1 MNNLVLSGVKKLF
14 HLSPDLVQSQLFDET
29 TFYKRFIA
37 DLKRSRTE
45 VIIESPYI
53 TSQRVFHLTAV
64 FAELVRRKVKVYII
78 TRNPDDHDP
87 NLKRQAECE
96 IRQFETMGIQVLI
109 SNEYSHRKL
118 AIIDRKVLWEGSLN
132 ILSQTCSREIMR
144 RIDSETQA
152 KECFKFINLGKYI
165 Y

>member
-45 VIIESPYI
+45 VIIESPFI

-64 FAELVRRKVKVYII
+64 FAELVRRKVKVYVI
-78 TRNPDDHDP
+78 TRDPDDHDP

-144 RIDSETQA
+144 RIQSSSMSQEMFEYL
-152 KECFKFINLGKYI
+152 KLSRFIY
-165 Y
+165 

>member
-14 HLSPDLVQSQLFDET
+14 HLSPDLVDSQLFDET
-29 TFYKRFIA
+29 TFYKQFVA
-37 DLKRSRTE
+37 DLKHSRKE

-53 TSQRVFHLTAV
+53 TSQRMFHLTAT
-64 FAELVRRKVKVYII
+64 FAELVRRRIKVYVI
-78 TRNPDDHDP
+78 TRDPDDHDLS
-87 NLKRQAECE
+87 LKRQAECE

-132 ILSQTCSREIMR
+132 ILSQTHSREIMR

-152 KECFKFINLGKYI
+152 KDCFQFINLGKYI

>member
-1 MNNLVLSGVKKLF
+1 MNKFVLSGVKKLF
-14 HLSPDLVQSQLFDET
+14 HLSPDLVDSQLFDET
-29 TFYKRFIA
+29 TFYKRFVA
-37 DLKRSRTE
+37 DLKHCRKE

-53 TSQRVFHLTAV
+53 TSQRMFHLTAA
-64 FAELVRRKVKVYII
+64 FAELVRRRIKVYVI
-78 TRNPDDHDP
+78 TRDPDDHDLS
-87 NLKRQAECE
+87 LKRQAECE

-118 AIIDRKVLWEGSLN
+118 SIIDRKVLWEGSLN
-132 ILSQTCSREIMR
+132 ILSHTCSREIMR
-144 RIDSETQA
+144 RIDSEAQA